1 MDNERF
7 TSETEEFYENFP
19 DVDLDSIS
27 DGVWQRVKNGENL
40 SAVYKEERQTE
51 KNAARLNA
59 KNKAS
64 SAGNI
69 GTPSPRQ
76 RGVYNERD
84 VRAMSPKQ
92 VRAEYDNI
100 IKSMN
105 GKGFFK

>member
-19 DVDLDSIS
+19 DVDLDTVS
-27 DGVWQRVKNGENL
+27 DSVWQSVKNGERL
-40 SAVYKEERQTE
+40 TDAYRRE
-51 KNAARLNA
+51 KNNEAQALARNE
-59 KNKAS
+59 KNRMAS
-64 SAGNI
+64 SGAVGK
-69 GTPSPRQ
+69 TVRQ

-92 VRAEYDNI
+92 VHDEYDNI
-100 IKSMN
+100 IKSMS